1 MLALLLVEA
10 TAAPPRGNFAVEEAV
25 ETTLWLA
32 LPAAFWPALPNV
44 ELFSW
49 SVTIA
54 IVNEAQGYVYR
65 IVISLFKL

>member
-10 TAAPPRGNFAVEEAV
+10 TAAPPRGNFAATLL
-25 ETTLWLA
+25 ETTLA
-32 LPAAFWPALPNV
+32 LPAFWPALPNV

-54 IVNEAQGYVYR
+54 IVKEMKLV
-65 IVISLFKL
+65 SLFKLLML

>member
-25 ETTLWLA
+25 ETTLLA